1 MRIGILGGT
10 FDPPHLGHLIA
21 VVQMKERLGFDEV
34 WLMPVASHAFGKKL
48 TSSRH
53 RLAMTKLLERTG
65 IIASDFEIELG
76 GISSTYHTMRA
87 LKQSFPTHS
96 FTFCIGSDLIA
107 DFQKWDNWK
116 ELLLE
121 NPLAIYPRGY
131 ESADIISHAEMVMGK
146 GLMSQI
152 AVIQGE
158 DVVVTN
164 ISSTIIRKRI
174 QEGYLVD
181 HLVHPDVLKYITQ
194 FKLYQ

>member
-1 MRIGILGGT
+1 MQIGILGGT

-21 VVQMKERLGFDEV
+21 AVQMRERLGFDEV

-48 TSSRH
+48 TPSQH
-53 RLAMTKLLERTG
+53 RLSMARLLEQKG

-76 GISSTYHTMRA
+76 GISSTFHTMRA
-87 LKQSFPTHS
+87 LKHSFPVHS

-116 ELLLE
+116 ELVLE

-131 ESADIISHAEMVMGK
+131 ESADIVKHAESVMGA

-152 AVIQGE
+152 TVIQGE

-194 FKLYQ
+194 SKLYR

>member
-21 VVQMKERLGFDEV
+21 AVQMKERLRFDEV

-48 TSSRH
+48 TSPSH
-53 RLAMTKLLERTG
+53 RLSMTKLLECTG
-65 IIASDFEIELG
+65 LIASDFEIKLG
-76 GISSTYHTMRA
+76 GISSTFHTMRA
-87 LKQSFPTHS
+87 LKKDFPKHS
-96 FTFCIGSDLIA
+96 FTFCIGSDLIS

-116 ELLLE
+116 ELISE

-131 ESADIISHAEMVMGK
+131 ESSDIIKHAETVMGK

-152 AVIQGE
+152 TVIQGE

-194 FKLYQ
+194 FKLYR